1 MPMLLFA
8 AYAAGLALAVVASML
23 LLRGISSDGV
33 GALPLF
39 GGTSIAYGSPSAIDE
54 ASDRS

>member
-8 AYAAGLALAVVASML
+8 AYAASLALAVVASIV
-23 LLRGISSDGV
+23 LLRGISSDGL

-39 GGTSIAYGSPSAIDE
+39 GGTSIVCGGPSATREPDY
-54 ASDRS
+54 AS

>member
-8 AYAAGLALAVVASML
+8 AYAASLALAVVASIV
-23 LLRGISSDGV
+23 LLRGISSDGL

-39 GGTSIAYGSPSAIDE
+39 GGTSIACGAAFATGEPDD
-54 ASDRS
+54 AS

>member
-8 AYAAGLALAVVASML
+8 AYAASLALAVVASIA

-39 GGTSIAYGSPSAIDE
+39 GGTSVACGGPSASDE
-54 ASDRS
+54 TNDGS